1 MKKWLPALLA
11 VFLLAGGCGPSRDS
25 GNSGNS
31 GNSGTETPAAGN
43 TAGPA
48 ERTQLRPP
56 RPQPATRP
64 AEAPSGNL
72 PDGPSAVSSPA
83 GLETLAYRTA
93 VPPRLPEDMRIGP
106 LGDTLAGDPLLTAAE
121 SFLRGLE
128 EGKILRDLAAGSS
141 RDYLEKV
148 FQPILEEGPL
158 PVRYR
163 LGIPRIYEP
172 GKARINIRLYGT
184 RGRTGGELLLEE
196 EGAVWRIG
204 DLQIDW
210 NGLSEEYK
218 KDFDLYEPQTYRWLE
233 LY

>member
-1 MKKWLPALLA
+1 MKKWLPGLLA

-31 GNSGTETPAAGN
+31 GTEAPAAEN
-43 TAGPA
+43 TAVPA

-56 RPQPATRP
+56 RPQPAPRE
-64 AEAPSGNL
+64 AETPSGN
-72 PDGPSAVSSPA
+72 PADGPSGVSSPA

-106 LGDTLAGDPLLTAAE
+106 LGDSLAGDPLLTAADR
-121 SFLRGLE
+121 FLRGLE
-128 EGKILRDLAAGSS
+128 EGKILRDLTAGSS

-163 LGIPRIYEP
+163 LGSPRVYEP
-172 GKARINIRLYGT
+172 GKARINIRLFGT
-184 RGRTGGELLLEE
+184 RGRTGGELLLEQ
-196 EGAVWRIG
+196 EGSSWLIG

-210 NGLSEEYK
+210 TGLSEEYK

>member
-1 MKKWLPALLA
+1 MKKWLPGLLA

-31 GNSGTETPAAGN
+31 DTEPPASAN
-43 TAGPA
+43 TAVPA

-56 RPQPATRP
+56 RPQQAARQT
-64 AEAPSGNL
+64 ETPSGDL

-83 GLETLAYRTA
+83 GLESLAYRTA

-106 LGDTLAGDPLLTAAE
+106 LGDTPAGDPVLAAAE

-128 EGKILRDLAAGSS
+128 EGKILPELATGSS

-163 LGIPRIYEP
+163 LGTPRIYEP
-172 GKARINIRLYGT
+172 GKARVNIRLFGT

-196 EGAVWRIG
+196 EGAAWRIG

-210 NGLSEEYK
+210 TGLSEEYK